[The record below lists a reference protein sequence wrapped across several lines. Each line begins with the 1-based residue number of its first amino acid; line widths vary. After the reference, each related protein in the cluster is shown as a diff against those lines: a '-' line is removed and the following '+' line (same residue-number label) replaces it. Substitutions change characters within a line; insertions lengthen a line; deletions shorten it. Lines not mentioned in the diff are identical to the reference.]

1 MRKMSF
7 NSLDLFSGAGGF
19 SLGLHNAGINTIAAI
34 EQDKFA
40 AETFQYNFP
49 KSKVFQRDITS
60 FSNKEIK
67 AKFSNI
73 DLLVGGPPCQGFSVA
88 GPYKFGILDD
98 RNNLVQEYLRFVSV
112 IKPPVCILENVKNIM
127 NGKLPSKQSVIDYVL
142 EYFERINY
150 KVKIYTLYAPN
161 FGVPQSRTRVF
172 IIAIKKDSNI
182 KFPDIIETH
191 GEKKPWIT
199 VSEALDDLP
208 LVDAGEG
215 YDFEPHLLK
224 YNFAPKSSYQKLMR
238 KYSQG
243 IFNHIAMQ
251 HTKRLIE
258 RFKHI
263 PQGGSLV
270 DAPPEHGQRQRNG
283 IKLDEKPRFKMNN
296 QRLAPKTISQCVT
309 ASFQSTF
316 VHPLLDRNL
325 TAREGAR
332 LQSFPDS
339 FIFKGPRTLMS
350 KKLLVR
356 EKREDEIGLSQYNQI
371 GNAVPPLLAEAI
383 GKALLKA
390 AIK

>member
-1 MRKMSF
+1 MKQKTF

-19 SLGLHNAGINTIAAI
+19 SFGLHQSGINTVAAI
-34 EQDKFA
+34 EHDKFA
-40 AETFQYNFP
+40 AETFQFNFP
-49 KSKVFQRDITS
+49 KAKVYQRDITS

-67 AKFSNI
+67 TNFSNI

-88 GPYKFGILDD
+88 GPYKFGVLDD

-112 IKPPVCILENVKNIM
+112 IKPPICILENVKNIM
-127 NGKLPSKQSVIDYVL
+127 NGKLPTNQSVIDYVH
-142 EYFERINY
+142 EYFEKIKY
-150 KVKIYTLYAPN
+150 KVKIYTLFAPN
-161 FGVPQSRTRVF
+161 FGIPQSRTRVF
-172 IIAIKKDSNI
+172 IIAIRKDSNI

-191 GEKKPWIT
+191 GTKKPWVT

-208 LVDAGEG
+208 LIDAGEG
-215 YDFEPHLLK
+215 FDFEPDKLK
-224 YNFAPKSSYQKLMR
+224 YNFAAASNYQKLMR
-238 KYSQG
+238 KSSKG

-251 HTKRLIE
+251 HTQRLIE

-263 PQGGSLV
+263 PQGGSLLDV
-270 DAPPEHGQRQRNG
+270 PAEHGQRQRNG
-283 IKLDEKPRFKMNN
+283 NKLDEKPRFKMNN
-296 QRLAPKTISQCVT
+296 QRLSPKNISQCVT

-316 VHPLLDRNL
+316 VHPILDRNL

-332 LQSFPDS
+332 LQSFPDT

-350 KKLLVR
+350 KTLLVR

-383 GKALLKA
+383 GKSLLKA
-390 AIK
+390 AFK

>member
-1 MRKMSF
+1 MKQKTL

-19 SLGLHNAGINTIAAI
+19 SLGLHNAGINTFAAI

-40 AETFQYNFP
+40 AETFQFNFP
-49 KSKVFQRDITS
+49 KSQVYQRDITT
-60 FSNKEIK
+60 FTNKEIK
-67 AKFSNI
+67 SKFSNI

-112 IKPPVCILENVKNIM
+112 INPQICVLENVKNIM
-127 NGKLPSKQSVIDYVL
+127 NGKLKSKQSVIEHVL
-142 EYFERINY
+142 EHFEKLEY
-150 KVKIYTLYAPN
+150 KVKIYTLFAPN
-161 FGVPQSRTRVF
+161 FGIPQSRTRVF
-172 IIAIKKDSNI
+172 IIAIKKNSKI
-182 KFPDIIETH
+182 EFPEIIETH
-191 GEKKPWIT
+191 GTKKTWVT

-208 LVDAGEG
+208 LIDAGEG
-215 YDFEPHLLK
+215 FDLEPKKLS
-224 YNFAPKSSYQKLMR
+224 YNFTPKSNYQKLMR
-238 KYSQG
+238 KNSKG
-243 IFNHIAMQ
+243 IYNHIAMQ

-263 PQGGSLV
+263 PQGGSLLDV
-270 DAPPEHGQRQRNG
+270 PAEHGQRQRNG
-283 IKLDEKPRFKMNN
+283 TKLDEKPRFKMNN
-296 QRLAPKTISQCVT
+296 QRLAPKNISQCVT

-332 LQSFPDS
+332 LQSFPDT
-339 FIFKGPRTLMS
+339 FVFKGPRTLMS
-350 KKLLVR
+350 KTLLIR

-383 GKALLKA
+383 GKAILKA
-390 AIK
+390 VLK